1 MDEIE
6 RTKEKK
12 GKINFKQ
19 WMWKKLDHIDE
30 LLRR

>member
-1 MDEIE
+1 MKL
-6 RTKEKK
+6 KELRKKK